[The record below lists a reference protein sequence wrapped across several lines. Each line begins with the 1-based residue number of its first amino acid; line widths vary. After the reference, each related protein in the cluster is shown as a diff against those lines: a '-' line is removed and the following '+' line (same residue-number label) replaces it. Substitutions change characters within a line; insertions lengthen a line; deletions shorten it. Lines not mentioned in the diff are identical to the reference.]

1 MPFDIG
7 LVFSNAVAM
16 VKERWLTML
25 GLWATF
31 LGFLFLYGIVVF
43 AVVGGSMFAM
53 AGAGMAA
60 GGFEDPTALA
70 GMGAGFALIALVFYI
85 GYFAIAFGQQGAMVA
100 AASPLERIGFGDAF
114 GRGLKGGLTML
125 GVMVLF
131 LFAYLIA
138 VLVLAL
144 LGFILSF
151 LGSLGGFIIG
161 LIALVGGVY
170 LACRFA
176 VLVPVIVV
184 ERAYN
189 PITAIN
195 RSWRIT
201 AGKVLGIFVVV
212 LLAAIVALIVIVPTF
227 LLIGA
232 SFDPTTGAE
241 PIMGAV
247 ILLFVTMIVVSFA
260 FLFFYSALVASLH
273 AQVSDTQAVEFSK
286 TFE

>member
-1 MPFDIG
+1 MPIDIG
-7 LVFSNAVAM
+7 LVFSGAVAM
-16 VKERWLTML
+16 VKERWLAML

-60 GGFEDPTALA
+60 GGFDDPTALA
-70 GMGAGFALIALVFYI
+70 GMGAGVVLIALLFYI

-131 LFAYLIA
+131 VFAYLIA
-138 VLVLAL
+138 MLVLAL

-151 LGSLGGFIIG
+151 LGSLGGIIIA

-176 VLVPVIVV
+176 VLIPVIVV
-184 ERAYN
+184 EKVYN

-195 RSWRIT
+195 RSWHIT
-201 AGKVLGIFVVV
+201 AGKALGIFVVV
-212 LLAAIVALIVIVPTF
+212 LLGTVIAALIIVPTI

-232 SFDPTTGAE
+232 SFDPGSGAE
-241 PIMGAV
+241 PGIGAV
-247 ILLFVTMIVVSFA
+247 IVLFVAVVVMSFA